1 MNWIKTK
8 IKVSRTYL
16 PVMNLAIYPFIGSL
30 AIFALSYFV
39 INPLGAFIINGISA
53 MVDTIGQ
60 MGGGALIS
68 FIIAAGTSFDI
79 GGPVSKGFF
88 AYCVSACRC
97 RFLKSTSFH
106 RFCGSGDWFR
116 FSSRLGQVVV
126 TKN

>member
-1 MNWIKTK
+1 MYVVFGAYLAYSIADRTGLVVGFFWRSSFNSVGGRFFFGAVITGFAGGYLMNWIKTK

-60 MGGGALIS
+60 MGGG
-68 FIIAAGTSFDI
+68 
-79 GGPVSKGFF
+79 
-88 AYCVSACRC
+88 
-97 RFLKSTSFH
+97 H
-106 RFCGSGDWFR
+106 
-116 FSSRLGQVVV
+116 
-126 TKN
+126 